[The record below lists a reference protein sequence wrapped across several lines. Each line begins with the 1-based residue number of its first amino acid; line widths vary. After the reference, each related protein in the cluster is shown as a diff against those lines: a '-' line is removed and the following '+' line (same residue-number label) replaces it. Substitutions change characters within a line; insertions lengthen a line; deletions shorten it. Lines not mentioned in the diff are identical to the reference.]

1 MVNKHPESSF
11 ELGKNR
17 RDLYDLLLE
26 LTRDSGIPSIMTT
39 EIQQF
44 ATMFFRR
51 IKAQML
57 EQHIFDRT
65 FPGWSKKRNGVPTM
79 VSCTSTVIYV
89 SKTRRKCMK
98 LTEIDHVHEKFNP
111 GDGWRCWTSRCGM
124 HPMAPGR
131 RLWWT
136 SKVHQVQK
144 E

>member
-65 FPGWSKKRNGVPTM
+65 FPG
-79 VSCTSTVIYV
+79 
-89 SKTRRKCMK
+89 
-98 LTEIDHVHEKFNP
+98 
-111 GDGWRCWTSRCGM
+111 
-124 HPMAPGR
+124 
-131 RLWWT
+131 
-136 SKVHQVQK
+136 
-144 E
+144 